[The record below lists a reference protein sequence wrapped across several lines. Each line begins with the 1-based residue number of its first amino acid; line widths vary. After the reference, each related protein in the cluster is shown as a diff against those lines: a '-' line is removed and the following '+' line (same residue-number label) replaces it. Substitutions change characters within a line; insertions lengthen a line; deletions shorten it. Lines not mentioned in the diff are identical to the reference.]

1 MAEFASESG
10 HWYMPDGSTFYTIV
24 GKNGKERNVTLR
36 DARPVGAVPS
46 VTGILKCADKPAL
59 TAYFVKQAVM
69 ASLTLPRT
77 AGESD
82 DDYIK
87 RILTDSRQE
96 GADARDVGT
105 EIHGAIEC
113 SVGGRVYDIK
123 WNEWVNAAHT
133 ELRCICGV
141 GLNWSP
147 EKSFA
152 HPFGYG
158 GKVDLHC
165 REWVIDVKTK
175 SGPAEGRK
183 LWDEELMQVV
193 AYRIGLGLPVARCAI
208 LHVDR
213 DNPTAELLE
222 AKEDDLQRGWSMFVA
237 LLKYWQAKNNYVPS
251 AEKIAE

>member
-1 MAEFASESG
+1 MADFASEGG
-10 HWYMPDGSTFYTIV
+10 HYYMPDGSPFYTIV
-24 GKNGKERNVTLR
+24 GKNGKERPVTLR

-59 TAYFVKQAVM
+59 TQYFVKQAVM
-69 ASLTLPRT
+69 ASLTLPRNT
-77 AGESD
+77 GESD

-105 EIHGAIEC
+105 EIHGAVERCDMI
-113 SVGGRVYDIK
+113 GQYA
-123 WNEWVNAAHT
+123 NWVVAVDMRLKETIDLHLH
-133 ELRCICGV
+133 EF
-141 GLNWSP
+141 SP

-152 HPFGYG
+152 HPLGYG

-165 REWVIDVKTK
+165 DEWVIDVKTK
-175 SGPAEGRK
+175 SGPAGGRK
-183 LWDEELMQVV
+183 LWDEELMQLA
-193 AYRIGLGLPVARCAI
+193 AYRVGLGLPAARCAI

-222 AKEDDLQRGWSMFVA
+222 AAEADLERGWSMFRA
-237 LLKYWQAKNNYVPS
+237 LLAYWQAKNNYRPS
-251 AEKIAE
+251 VERVAA